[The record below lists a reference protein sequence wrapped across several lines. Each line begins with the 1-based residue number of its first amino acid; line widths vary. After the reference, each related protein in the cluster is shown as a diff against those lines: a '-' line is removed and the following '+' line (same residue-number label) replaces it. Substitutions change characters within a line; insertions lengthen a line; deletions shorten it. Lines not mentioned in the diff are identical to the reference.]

1 MNVTS
6 TIPAPSTGEKSGYH
20 GMLAGPQSIVEQEP
34 VTPASRI
41 GSHLGGF
48 FSRKASGRSLL
59 IVFRQLALLIE
70 TGIDIAEAIELVAK
84 SCRQVALQ
92 QCLLQILDDINNGKG
107 LGTAVA
113 EQEHML
119 GHQVVAS
126 LRAGEA
132 SGRMADVLR
141 QIASQLEE
149 KQSIR
154 ATIIGS
160 LAYPAILCGAAA
172 VVAAILVWFV
182 LPQFEESFLSMGVT
196 PPMLTK
202 LLFVA
207 SGFIRNN
214 LALVGIAAVA
224 SAAGVAFIAT
234 QASVKQA
241 FYRLC
246 FQSPLLGHALRNLS
260 VGQLFLSLGH
270 LLGNGIALLE
280 AIQLVKKST
289 QGGVL
294 GPLVETWEHDVLEGR
309 GLTHSLDEFKFLPEG
324 SDAMLVMAE
333 RTGKL
338 ESVLITA
345 GAYYRDEGSSQMR
358 QALKLSEPLIIIVL
372 GAFVG
377 GVVASVLLPIL
388 DVQAGAAG

>member
-6 TIPAPSTGEKSGYH
+6 AIPSQSIGERSVYN
-20 GMLAGPQSIVEQEP
+20 GMLAIPQAAIEQESATS
-34 VTPASRI
+34 VSALSNRLGICVSRRAS
-41 GSHLGGF
+41 
-48 FSRKASGRSLL
+48 ARSLL

-92 QCLLQILDDINNGKG
+92 ECLLQILDGINSGKG
-107 LGTAVA
+107 LGMAVA

-119 GHQVVAS
+119 GFQVVAS
-126 LRAGEA
+126 IRAAEA
-132 SGRMADVLR
+132 SGRMTDVLR

-149 KQSIR
+149 NQSIR

-160 LAYPAILCGAAA
+160 LAYPAILCAASA
-172 VVAAILVWFV
+172 VVVSILVWFV
-182 LPQFEESFLSMGVT
+182 LPQFEESFLSMGVA

-202 LLFVA
+202 LLFAV
-207 SGFIRNN
+207 SGFIRTNVV
-214 LALVGIAAVA
+214 LVSIGAAASVAGIVFAAM
-224 SAAGVAFIAT
+224 
-234 QASVKQA
+234 QPSVKQA
-241 FYRLC
+241 IYRLC
-246 FQSPLLGHALRNLS
+246 FQSPILGHALRNLS

-289 QGGVL
+289 HGGVL
-294 GPLVETWEHDVLEGR
+294 GPLVEAWEHDVLEGR
-309 GLTHSLDEFKFLPEG
+309 GLTHSLDEFNFLPEG
-324 SDAMLVMAE
+324 SDAMLIMAE

-338 ESVLITA
+338 ESVLTTA
-345 GAYYRDEGSSQMR
+345 GTYYRDEGSSQMR

-372 GAFVG
+372 GIFVG
-377 GVVASVLLPIL
+377 IVVASVLLPIL